1 MTPTAPARPELE
13 RPTVAPP
20 EGAGRTELGRITVD
34 ARVVAKI
41 AARAALE
48 IPDAG
53 GASPRVLGRNMPAA
67 QPLGLRRTALD
78 SLPKTSA
85 DTDGALTSIDVTL
98 SVRWPASIN
107 DVTNTVRQH
116 LARRVNELTGLT
128 VAEVNV
134 TVSALVTQLDPG
146 SRVD

>member
-1 MTPTAPARPELE
+1 MTTTAPARSEP
-13 RPTVAPP
+13 PAAAPP

-41 AARAALE
+41 AARAVLE

-53 GASPRVLGRNMPAA
+53 GASPRVLGLNMPAA

-85 DTDGALTSIDVTL
+85 VTDGALTSIDVTL
-98 SVRWPASIN
+98 SVRWPASVS
-107 DVTNTVRQH
+107 DVTNSVRQH
-116 LARRVNELTGLT
+116 LVRRVNELTGLT
-128 VAEVNV
+128 VAEVNI
-134 TVSALVTQLDPG
+134 TVSALITRLDPG

>member
-1 MTPTAPARPELE
+1 MTTTAPARSEVEP
-13 RPTVAPP
+13 PAAAPP

-41 AARAALE
+41 AARAVLE

-85 DTDGALTSIDVTL
+85 VTDGAQASIDVTL
-98 SVRWPASIN
+98 SVRWPASVS

-116 LARRVNELTGLT
+116 LVRRVNELTGLT

-134 TVSALVTQLDPG
+134 TVSALITRFDPG
-146 SRVD
+146 ARVD